1 MQFCRELAPPGESA
15 SAVGALGG
23 ALGIARRLSQKLRH
37 VLGCRSA
44 TPKRPLRTRAIAAFM
59 AIVMAWHF
67 KGSPIY
73 SAWWEP
79 AAPKR
84 DSAKAPPSGQLDSI
98 RFDDLLTEA
107 RDLLRSARSQ
117 VTRAPQSKLGT
128 LPRLR
133 EVRDAIGE
141 ENLKVERHF
150 AEVDSLVAS
159 RNLSSEVLA
168 RHQSLARSY
177 RTKYVRL
184 RAELDAVL
192 AASQRSSLSIEEV
205 DRALGF
211 LDENTPP
218 SPRPRLDPKHLP
230 FRSLRA
236 ERPIEPGTGFAARP
250 AAAPGGGG
258 LGAGDEPT
266 PDDLKETI
274 EVRFTP
280 EIRKLS
286 EDLGRSPVKI
296 FNWVRNNIEFV
307 PTWGSIQGAQLCLET
322 HLGNSFDTA
331 SLLIA
336 LLRVSGIPARYQ
348 SGTIDVP
355 KAEALD
361 WLGGF
366 KDPGAAARFAASG
379 GIPGAGTVERGGSIQ
394 AIRMEHAWV
403 TAFIDY
409 LPSRGAAACGE
420 GDTWV
425 PLDAGFKLHDAT
437 EGKDL
442 AAVMGFDE
450 AAIRQHIQEAVGSAG
465 IGGTGVIPDPSFVN
479 ALVEASGQNLSRSFP
494 GQQDFSSFI
503 AQRHIRQVDQPVLSI
518 SLPYSVLAPSGERAE
533 IPSGLRHG
541 VEVTV
546 LDEAGARLLS
556 YAVSLPEIGRQE
568 LSLAYLPATD
578 DDLQVIFAARDAGP
592 FDPSSAKSLT
602 ALLDRLPVQLIRVRP
617 AIKLDGVEVAG
628 GLATPMARP
637 QQLSVRFT
645 APTVSTP
652 DTTLDLV
659 AWGNCAIVLDPAGNA
674 SALLKSRAQLTEIQ
688 GASLSVQLSR
698 INSLMGTAWFAFL
711 DREVEL
717 YAAALGVAFARYP
730 SLAFAFPDQTV
741 TSVFGAPVKVRAER
755 YTLDAARQLHVISAL
770 GGDAERERAFN
781 LVVGMKSSILEGLVP
796 PALLGLRPQFGL
808 STGGALTAAA
818 AQGVPIH
825 GIDAANVDTI
835 LPRID
840 DRFPLDRIADAARSG
855 RVVVVPETLPQ
866 VDGVALVAYMTLDP
880 DTGDGAYLVGRAFG
894 GAVDCNAHPDPDG
907 CRGWL
912 SFADGFERLAVGV
925 ALGAFVAALILS
937 VGALVAAVVD
947 VGAGVVTID
956 LGALILIGLSL
967 FSAISADH
975 AYQEFRECQAKHK
988 PNCAFKIVPV
998 VVEMIIHQGLHSILL
1013 PH

>member
-1 MQFCRELAPPGESA
+1 MQWFREVLPTGEVA
-15 SAVGALGG
+15 EAVGARCGLWK
-23 ALGIARRLSQKLRH
+23 LLQKLRY
-37 VLGCRSA
+37 VLESRSP

-59 AIVMAWHF
+59 AIATAWHF
-67 KGSPIY
+67 EGSPLY

-84 DSAKAPPSGQLDSI
+84 DSAKAPASGQVDSI
-98 RFDDLLTEA
+98 RFDDLLIEA

-117 VTRAPQSKLGT
+117 ATREPQSKLGA

-159 RNLSSEVLA
+159 RSLSSEVQA
-168 RHQSLARSY
+168 RNQTLARSY

-184 RAELDAVL
+184 RTELDAVL
-192 AASQRSSLSIEEV
+192 ASSQRSSLSIEGV

-218 SPRPRLDPKHLP
+218 SPHPRLDPKHLP

-236 ERPIEPGTGFAARP
+236 ERPIEPGTGFAVRS

-266 PDDLKETI
+266 IDDLKETI
-274 EVRFTP
+274 EVQFTP
-280 EIRKLS
+280 EIRKLAD
-286 EDLGRSPVKI
+286 DLGRSPIKI

-322 HLGNSFDTA
+322 RRGNAFDTA

-348 SGTIDVP
+348 TGTIEVP
-355 KAEALD
+355 KAEAMD

-366 KDPGAAARFAASG
+366 KDPAAAARFAASG
-379 GIPGAGTVERGGSIQ
+379 GIPGAGTVEREGSVR
-394 AIRMEHAWV
+394 AIRMEHVWV
-403 TAFIDY
+403 RAFVDY
-409 LPSRGAAACGE
+409 LPSRAAAACGE

-425 PLDAGFKLHDAT
+425 PLDAGFKLHDVAG
-437 EGKDL
+437 GKDL
-442 AAVMGFDE
+442 GVVMGFDD

-465 IGGTGVIPDPSFVN
+465 IGGQGVVLDPGFVD
-479 ALVEASGQNLSRSFP
+479 ALFEASGQNVSKSYP
-494 GQQDFSSFI
+494 GLQDFSSLV
-503 AQRHIRQVDQPVLSI
+503 AHRRIRQVNQPVLSI

-556 YAVSLPEIGRQE
+556 YAVSLPEIGHQE

-592 FDPSSAKSLT
+592 FDPSSAGSLT

-617 AIKLDGVEVAG
+617 AIKLNGKEVSA

-645 APTVSTP
+645 APTISTP
-652 DTTLDLV
+652 DTIVDLV
-659 AWGNCAIVLDPAGNA
+659 AWGNCAMVLDPAGNA
-674 SALLKSRAQLTEIQ
+674 SALFKSRAQLADLQ
-688 GASLSVQLSR
+688 GAGLSVQLSR

-711 DREVEL
+711 DREAEL
-717 YAAALGVAFARYP
+717 YATALEVAFVRYP
-730 SLAFAFPDQTV
+730 SLAFAFPDQSV
-741 TSVFGAPVKVRAER
+741 TSVFGAPVKIQPGN
-755 YTLDAARQLHVISAL
+755 YTLDAARQLQVIAAH
-770 GGDAERERAFN
+770 GGDVERERAFS
-781 LVVGMKSSILEGLVP
+781 LVVGMKSSILEGVVP
-796 PALLGLRPQFGL
+796 PALLGVNPRFGL
-808 STGGALTAAA
+808 STGGALAAAA
-818 AQGVPIH
+818 AQGVPIY

-894 GAVDCNAHPDPDG
+894 GEVDCNAHPDPDG

-937 VGALVAAVVD
+937 VGGLVAAVVG

-967 FSAISADH
+967 FSVIEADH
-975 AYQEFRECQAKHK
+975 AFQEFRQCQANNES
-988 PNCAFKIVPV
+988 NCAFKIVPV
-998 VVEMIIHQGLHSILL
+998 VVDMIIHQGLHSILL